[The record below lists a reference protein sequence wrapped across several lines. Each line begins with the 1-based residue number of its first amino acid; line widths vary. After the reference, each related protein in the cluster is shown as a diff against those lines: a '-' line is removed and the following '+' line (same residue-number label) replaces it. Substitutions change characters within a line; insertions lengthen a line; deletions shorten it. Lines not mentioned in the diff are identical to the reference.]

1 MKPGFVLSISLSV
14 LLTVAA
20 QAQAHP
26 ADSARIVEGYGKLP
40 LAFEANQGQSDPQ
53 VKFLSRGAGYSLF
66 LTADAAVLAL
76 QPSAPSPLGAG
87 PVKNSHPQS
96 TRAVLRMK
104 LVNTNP
110 KTQLIG
116 LNELPGRSNYFIGN
130 DPKKWL
136 TNVRQFSK
144 VRYENVYPGVDLV
157 YYGHQR
163 ELEYDFVLQPGASP
177 QAIRLGIAGAR
188 RLRLEHGDLVL
199 TSGTGEVHLRS
210 PRIYQEADGVRH
222 NVRGRYLIKNDG
234 EVGFAVAMYDRRR
247 TLVIDPVLAYAT
259 YLGGSS
265 DDDGSGVAVDS
276 AGNAYITGTTF
287 STDFPTVNAIQPTFH
302 GGRDVFVTKINA
314 DGTALGYSTYLGG
327 SVGSDFGVAIA
338 LDSAGSAYVAGMTDS
353 LDFPTVN
360 AIQSTSH
367 GNLDLFVT
375 KINAGGNA
383 LVYSTYLGGSGNDF
397 NPDVA
402 VDSTG
407 NAYLTGTTGSTDFPT
422 KNPFQSAIHD
432 AADVF
437 VTEINAAGSGF
448 VYSTYLG
455 GNDFDGG
462 NGIAVDSTGNAYVTG
477 GTSSTG
483 FPTVNAIQRT
493 LPVGSHAFVTQ
504 FRANGSAPVYSTYL
518 GGSGS
523 DLGYGIKADA
533 SGNAY
538 VTGFTSST
546 NFPTVNAIQSS
557 PTGGFLSKIN
567 AGGTAFIYSTYLSSS
582 FRRIV
587 VDSANSAYL
596 VGSAGLGYPTTPV
609 AFQLSPHGSDDA
621 VIAKVASETF
631 VHLSTQKLTFPTQV
645 IGTTSTPQKVNF
657 TNRGSGTLTI
667 HKIYT

>member
-40 LAFEANQGQSDPQ
+40 LAFETNQGQSDPQ
-53 VKFLSRGAGYSLF
+53 VKFLSRGTGYSLF
-66 LTADAAVLAL
+66 LTADTAVLSL
-76 QPSAPSPLGAG
+76 EPSVPSPL
-87 PVKNSHPQS
+87 SHRGKTSDSQS
-96 TRAVLRMK
+96 ARAVLQMK

-110 KTQLIG
+110 ETQLIG
-116 LNELPGRSNYFIGN
+116 LDELPGRSNYFIGN
-130 DPKKWL
+130 DPTKWH

-163 ELEYDFVLQPGASP
+163 ELEYDFVLHPGASP

-276 AGNAYITGTTF
+276 AGNAYITGTTV

-397 NPDVA
+397 N
-402 VDSTG
+402 
-407 NAYLTGTTGSTDFPT
+407 
-422 KNPFQSAIHD
+422 
-432 AADVF
+432 
-437 VTEINAAGSGF
+437 
-448 VYSTYLG
+448 
-455 GNDFDGG
+455 
-462 NGIAVDSTGNAYVTG
+462 
-477 GTSSTG
+477 
-483 FPTVNAIQRT
+483 
-493 LPVGSHAFVTQ
+493 
-504 FRANGSAPVYSTYL
+504 
-518 GGSGS
+518 
-523 DLGYGIKADA
+523 
-533 SGNAY
+533 
-538 VTGFTSST
+538 
-546 NFPTVNAIQSS
+546 
-557 PTGGFLSKIN
+557 
-567 AGGTAFIYSTYLSSS
+567 
-582 FRRIV
+582 
-587 VDSANSAYL
+587 
-596 VGSAGLGYPTTPV
+596 
-609 AFQLSPHGSDDA
+609 
-621 VIAKVASETF
+621 
-631 VHLSTQKLTFPTQV
+631 
-645 IGTTSTPQKVNF
+645 
-657 TNRGSGTLTI
+657 
-667 HKIYT
+667 